1 MTGTLEEPED
11 KKQKLL
17 EFAIDHSWKY
27 FAFHAEQRMKVFNFF
42 FLAINALVAAAAG
55 AAYAKLWVFV
65 AFSGFAVFFVSIIFY
80 VLDRRN
86 KQLVEIGELALIDF
100 QKELGLKLSSISP
113 KREDY
118 YRCNLS
124 SVAIDWNPMKI
135 IGIYCFPE
143 FSRFKSFLIST
154 YLGSR

>member
-118 YRCNLS
+118 YPVQFIERSDRLES
-124 SVAIDWNPMKI
+124 YEDYRHLLA
-135 IGIYCFPE
+135 
-143 FSRFKSFLIST
+143 SRNFQ
-154 YLGSR
+154 GSRVF